1 MRKKY
6 PLFAVIFA
14 VSILIGIQAVEVVNA
29 NPVPWPTTPILDNP
43 TITIHSPSNNTVY
56 TNGNTTISL
65 TVTNPDSWKRGG
77 LIPIPSYYALVDS
90 VGAYLDGKRI
100 LLAHNY
106 TVTDYTSDEWVKD
119 ESYFYVPSITAAGQH
134 MLNVTVVSR
143 SYYRGPAYNGSHIVS
158 DWMSSDGPVYQYPI
172 VVSELVYFTIVGEP
186 SPSPSPLP
194 SSQEIGAFPIE
205 TVSVVSLAAIAV
217 VGAGLLVYFKRK
229 RGKL

>member
-1 MRKKY
+1 MIRRTT
-6 PLFAVIFA
+6 LFAAILA
-14 VSILIGIQAVEVVNA
+14 VSILIVIQTVEVVNA

-65 TVTNPDSWKRGG
+65 TVTKPDSWKRE
-77 LIPIPSYYALVDS
+77 LFPYARVDS
-90 VGAYLDGKRI
+90 VGTYLDGKRI
-100 LLAHNY
+100 LLAYNY
-106 TVTDYTSDEWVKD
+106 TNTDPIKDEWVED

-134 MLNVTVVSR
+134 MLNVTVASR

-194 SSQEIGAFPIE
+194 SSQEIGTFTIE
-205 TVSVVSLAAIAV
+205 TVAIASLVVIIV
-217 VGAGLLVYFKRK
+217 VGAGLLVYLKRK